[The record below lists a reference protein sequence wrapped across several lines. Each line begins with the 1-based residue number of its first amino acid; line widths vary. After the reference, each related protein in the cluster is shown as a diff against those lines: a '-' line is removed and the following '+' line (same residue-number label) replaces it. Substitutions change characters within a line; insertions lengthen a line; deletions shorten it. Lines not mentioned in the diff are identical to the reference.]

1 MKFWVAHSL
10 RPSKLFLQ
18 FAVIHFNQRR
28 AAVRTGIGHRAAAQI
43 LDKIFQFRPIFAM
56 LHFDL
61 IFPQQ
66 TFRQCGQFGFCAVRL
81 PDNPAVTKDFQDDA
95 AGGAAQGFY
104 AVAGFEFGGFTQTFD
119 EADHALAVKH
129 AGNVMADHR
138 GNFPFAAGMKVAE
151 QREREFAPDGGESV
165 SVEEKKRCAAVIGA
179 EAVERFAKRQRFA
192 AELLPV
198 CCARRSSFRV
208 NSMLFATSFARS
220 SVDADDSE
228 PVPVFE
234 KSGSG
239 L

>member
-1 MKFWVAHSL
+1 MVTEDLNMSL
-10 RPSKLFLQ
+10 SSKREYL
-18 FAVIHFNQRR
+18 AKIHGSYQRAGSPHKSR
-28 AAVRTGIGHRAAAQI
+28 I
-43 LDKIFQFRPIFAM
+43 LDEIFQFRPIFAM
-56 LHFDL
+56 LHFNL

-66 TFRQCGQFGFCAVRL
+66 TFRQRGQFGFCAVRT
-81 PDNPAVTKDFQDDA
+81 PDNPAVAENFQDDA
-95 AGGAAQGFY
+95 ADRAAQGFY
-104 AVAGFEFGGFTQTFD
+104 AVAGFEFRRFAQTFD

-151 QREREFAPDGGESV
+151 QREREFAPDGGKSV
-165 SVEEKKRCAAVIGA
+165 SVEEKKRGAAVIGA
-179 EAVERFAKRQRFA
+179 EAVERFAQRQRFE
-192 AELLPV
+192 AELFPV

-208 NSMLFATSFARS
+208 SSMLCATSFARS